1 MEVHRILSLDSGGVW
16 AMLQVMALQK
26 LFGLHARGHDVLRRF
41 NLAAASG
48 GGSIVLAGLAMNMT
62 LQEILDEFF
71 INKANREKIFGKQE
85 TGFFKKAARI
95 LRHEALKDVLGKEY
109 HAKKL
114 GELAR
119 LVTEFLICA
128 YDCDRRRPEFFR
140 SANNSRS
147 ASSTGS
153 WDPPLVD
160 VIHASATSQLNN
172 AHALAIISKTRFCDG
187 AAGGLY
193 NPVVAAVTEALANN
207 TDASKIQVL
216 SIGTGTLDR
225 PPLDSAEAEKK
236 SDQQAIERDM
246 ANAIF
251 NDPADSATYVA
262 HVMLKQA
269 LPGTGTKP
277 PIANGSVVRVSP
289 AIRLDGKSAPQ
300 GGIDPAGFK
309 SLAAMEKSAVAQR
322 SVDAVRKLGEA
333 WLDDKVGNQPI
344 RSNRNFECEI
354 GHDKASGAIA
364 QWNALAGEVTTRAA

>member
-1 MEVHRILSLDSGGVW
+1 MCLAKSITQKSW
-16 AMLQVMALQK
+16 A
-26 LFGLHARGHDVLRRF
+26 
-41 NLAAASG
+41 
-48 GGSIVLAGLAMNMT
+48 
-62 LQEILDEFF
+62 
-71 INKANREKIFGKQE
+71 
-85 TGFFKKAARI
+85 
-95 LRHEALKDVLGKEY
+95 
-109 HAKKL
+109 
-114 GELAR
+114 ELAR

-225 PPLDSAEAEKK
+225 PPLDSAEARKEKRPTGHRAGYGECNIQRPGRPSYVRRSCHAQAGVTRHWHQAANRQWKRCK
-236 SDQQAIERDM
+236 SKSG
-246 ANAIF
+246 N
-251 NDPADSATYVA
+251 
-262 HVMLKQA
+262 
-269 LPGTGTKP
+269 P
-277 PIANGSVVRVSP
+277 PRRQVSR
-289 AIRLDGKSAPQ
+289 AKAC
-300 GGIDPAGFK
+300 IDPAVFK

-364 QWNALAGEVTTRAA
+364 QWERSCG